1 MNDGLQDLFIPFYSA
16 TYSSRFL
23 TERYELKHLNKAK
36 TQSYHVCSSFMYHLQ
51 HGQLYF
57 KQASMS
63 PIELKPILLFY
74 GYVQMIKAC
83 ILSLDPNYPENS
95 QVLAHGVTTRKR
107 KKSTYRFLEDEVKIQ
122 KNGLFSSFLDKMFHV
137 KHQEGEKYQMQ
148 TLFHHL
154 ADMHNLFLTLHRDSI
169 SVKGRLITDQNQ
181 IAISSE
187 ILDLYH
193 MTSNRF
199 EQYLETLNIKYKGV
213 KVIENKNELTITLQS
228 AQNNLDSFPFLFDLD
243 HNVYLLKKR
252 QNIGKY
258 SLPEMATHFLLLYNL
273 SMICRYEAEW
283 WGDLIHTFD
292 GVDFPFISHY
302 LNVAQRKIPQ
312 LVYAFLQQQEL

>member
-1 MNDGLQDLFIPFYSA
+1 MIDGHYDLFIPFYSA

-23 TERYELKHLNKAK
+23 TERYEIKQITKAK
-36 TQSYHVCSSFMYHLQ
+36 SKSYQVCSSFMYHLQ

-57 KQASMS
+57 KQASTS

-74 GYVQMIKAC
+74 GYVQLIKAC
-83 ILSLDPNYPENS
+83 ILSTDPNYPENT

-107 KKSTYRFLEDEVKIQ
+107 KKATYRFLEDEVKIQ

-137 KHQEGEKYQMQ
+137 KHQEGEKYQML
-148 TLFHHL
+148 TLFQHLGDMHHL
-154 ADMHNLFLTLHRDSI
+154 FQTLHRESI
-169 SVKGRLITDQNQ
+169 SLKGKIKDHQKQ
-181 IAISSE
+181 IIFSSK

-193 MTSNRF
+193 MTPNRF
-199 EQYLETLNIKYKGV
+199 EQFLESLNHTYKGV
-213 KVIENKNELTITLQS
+213 SVVEDKNELIITLP
-228 AQNNLDSFPFLFDLD
+228 NKPNKLDSFPFSFDRNN
-243 HNVYLLKKR
+243 HVYLLKER
-252 QNIGKY
+252 QNIRMY

-292 GVDFPFISHY
+292 GTDFPFISHY
-302 LNVAQRKIPQ
+302 LNIAQLKIPH
-312 LVYAFLQQQEL
+312 LVHAYLQQE